1 MKLVKI
7 NASYFLRG
15 YYVPT
20 DGLWGKLGNA
30 DQNTSENAAPA
41 QTAGV
46 YVPNRTGKPM
56 SEDIKDELESKH
68 KQEAAAIKT
77 IQEEPKGAIK
87 ASASSSPI
95 SPGAAGLAKWPI

>member
-7 NASYFLRG
+7 MRVIFLG
-15 YYVPT
+15 ATMFLLTACGEV
-20 DGLWGKLGNA
+20 GNA

-46 YVPNRTGKPM
+46 YVPNQTGKPM

-77 IQEEPKGAIK
+77 IQEEPKGSHKGQRILIAYFT
-87 ASASSSPI
+87 
-95 SPGAAGLAKWPI
+95 